1 MALWHLVLSSA
12 IKAYEYDAIFPDSLG
27 KLDCRGSGK
36 SRVNVALDSSVL
48 IELANEN
55 DPHHFHCVKAFNS
68 KPHTFLA
75 SAIAVVEALVATYV
89 KDYELAF
96 KARLSLEER
105 VSGFVE
111 ITMVVAYEALELMH
125 RTSLKLADAI
135 ICASAESSSAE
146 LWTCDKD
153 LVRQFPAARYV
164 GL

>member
-1 MALWHLVLSSA
+1 MALRHLVLSPTT
-12 IKAYEYDAIFPDSLG
+12 KADEHNAVFSNSLG
-27 KLDCRGSGK
+27 ELDRRGSGK

-48 IELANEN
+48 IALANDN
-55 DPHHFHCVKAFNS
+55 DPHHLECVKAVNS

-105 VSGFVE
+105 VSSFVE
-111 ITMVVAYEALELMH
+111 ITMVVAYAALELMH